1 MTEMKSDK
9 QATGKLVVTDRLGKP
24 TKLSDVVVA
33 SSDETVVIATWDP
46 ATSTILAKGVTAGTA
61 RVVASGDASVDA
73 GLQPFEASE
82 DFSILQADVVSGSLT
97 FDAPVDQ

>member
-9 QATGKLVVTDRLGKP
+9 QASGKIVVLDRLGKP
-24 TKLSDVVVA
+24 TKLSDVTVA
-33 SSDETVVIATWDP
+33 SSDETVANVTYDP
-46 ATSTILAKGVTAGTA
+46 ATGVILVKGVTPGEAHI
-61 RVVASGDASVDA
+61 VASGDASVDA

>member
-9 QATGKLVVTDRLGKP
+9 QASGKIVVLDRLGKP

-33 SSDETVVIATWDP
+33 SSDETVVIATYDP
-46 ATSTILAKGVTAGTA
+46 ATGIVLTKGVTAGTA

-82 DFSILQADVVSGSLT
+82 DFSILQADVVSGALE